1 MERRNTDKTYTV
13 RELDMK
19 FEQVKLFM
27 EEKHED
33 NKVVLQEILTQTKT
47 TNGRV
52 NKLEKWQSYIQ
63 GGMAVIVML
72 FVPIVL
78 YVLTHGL
85 K

>member
-1 MERRNTDKTYTV
+1 MERRTTDKTYTV
-13 RELDMK
+13 RELDQK

-52 NKLEKWQSYIQ
+52 NKLERWQSYMQ
-63 GGMAVIVML
+63 GGMAVLVML

>member
-1 MERRNTDKTYTV
+1 MERRTSDKTYTV
-13 RELDMK
+13 RELDLK

-33 NKVVLQEILTQTKT
+33 NKIVLQEILTQTKT

-52 NKLEKWQSYIQ
+52 NKLERWQSYMQ
-63 GGMAVIVML
+63 VGMAVLVML

-78 YVLTHGL
+78 YILTKGL

>member
-1 MERRNTDKTYTV
+1 MERRTTDKTYSV
-13 RELDMK
+13 RELDQK

-33 NKVVLQEILTQTKT
+33 NKIVLQEILAQTKT

-52 NKLEKWQSYIQ
+52 NKLENWQNFIMGGLAVLAILVVPVLLYI
-63 GGMAVIVML
+63 
-72 FVPIVL
+72 
-78 YVLTHGL
+78 LTHGL